1 MKQKDFEGK
10 TIIIAMPNH
19 FGLLEQ
25 FKDNLEFLGFE
36 VFVLDI
42 SNRTNAIS
50 LKDKIT
56 HGYKKLFF
64 GDRSYKPSIKNKKAK
79 EDILIQLSHIKK
91 TDYALFIRPDLFD
104 FEVIDKVKQISKK
117 TVAYQWDG
125 LNRYPL
131 AKKYINLF
139 DKFYV
144 FDKKDLNLSRRLK
157 HTTNFYFDN
166 IISKEVVTPKTVFFV
181 GTYMKNRVLLLEQI
195 STLLENKGLIPNI
208 FLVSQRKKSYHY
220 KFKIIDKE
228 FSFKESILKMQKSE
242 YLLDLHNPI
251 HNGLSFRTFESI
263 GYGKKLITNNLLVK
277 EYDFYNPNNIFI
289 IEKGSFDNID
299 EFLNA
304 PYQPLEKEIQDK
316 YSFSSWIKQLLK

>member
-1 MKQKDFEGK
+1 MKHKDFEGK

-36 VFVLDI
+36 VFVLET

-56 HGYKKLFF
+56 HGYKKLFL

-79 EDILIQLSHIKK
+79 EDILSQLSHIKK
-91 TDYALFIRPDLFD
+91 ADYALFIRPDLFA
-104 FEVIDKVKQISKK
+104 FEVIDKVKQLSKK

-195 STLLENKGLIPNI
+195 STLLEDEGLTPNI
-208 FLVSQRKKSYHY
+208 FLVSERKKSHHY

-289 IEKGSFDNID
+289 IEKGSFDNFD